1 MIAAPPIAIGT
12 TPQDFQL
19 IGPET
24 NARTATKRDR
34 RRHIERQL
42 EDHVVHV
49 AHRIPVVDMV
59 AASDFVRLSRFQR
72 ILFTG
77 LRRHS
82 FVATLFTGLLLV
94 AVLYLQARNAAVYT
108 GLIGYL
114 LGTLF
119 SAAIFFQSI
128 QNAVH
133 RDAKS

>member
-19 IGPET
+19 IGLET
-24 NARTATKRDR
+24 NARTATKRDLGR
-34 RRHIERQL
+34 QIERQL
-42 EDHVVHV
+42 GDHVVHAV
-49 AHRIPVVDMV
+49 RRIPVVDMV
-59 AASDFVRLSRFQR
+59 AATDFVRLSRFQR
-72 ILFTG
+72 ILITG
-77 LRRHS
+77 LQRHS

-114 LGTLF
+114 AGSLF

-128 QNAVH
+128 QNAAY